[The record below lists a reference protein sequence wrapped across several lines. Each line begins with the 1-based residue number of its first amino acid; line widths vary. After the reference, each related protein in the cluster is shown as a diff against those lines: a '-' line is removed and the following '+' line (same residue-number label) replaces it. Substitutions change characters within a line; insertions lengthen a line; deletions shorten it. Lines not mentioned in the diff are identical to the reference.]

1 MRITPG
7 ESGTWS
13 YQSINGQDYLGLHLT
28 LDNGVR
34 YFFKTNFKVEHLAVF
49 PEYGTPF
56 CVLDG
61 QLLSDFMN
69 GLNAIGV
76 RDNADD
82 NTISVNVELALNAVA
97 CYRFVR
103 PPKCAIA
110 HAFLP
115 FPGQPYPIMRGMVAS
130 LYARD
135 HMVSDYIV
143 LDDESEAQDG
153 IFRLMY
159 INHKYRIGNRV
170 LSVGALIKVPRNV
183 ICPYRYMSHH
193 QESTN
198 YA

>member
-1 MRITPG
+1 MRIAPG

-13 YQSINGQDYLGLHLT
+13 YQSVNGQDYLGLHIT

-49 PEYGTPF
+49 PEYGMPF

-61 QLLSDFMN
+61 QLLSDYME
-69 GLNAIGV
+69 GLSAIGV
-76 RDNADD
+76 RDDATD
-82 NTISVNVELALNAVA
+82 NEISINVELALNAVA

-103 PPKCAIA
+103 PPKRVIA

-115 FPGQPYPIMRGMVAS
+115 YPGNPYPIKRGMVVS

-135 HMVSDYIV
+135 HKVSDYIV
-143 LDDESEAQDG
+143 LDDESEAPEG
-153 IFRLMY
+153 IFRLMFL
-159 INHKYRIGNRV
+159 NRDYRIGNRV
-170 LSVGALIKVPRNV
+170 LSVGAVIKVPRSV
-183 ICPYRYMSHH
+183 ICPFRYLSRNRTA
-193 QESTN
+193 TN